1 MRFSS
6 ADMRFGPHKRRRA
19 GKTNRDRSE
28 CGQYQNGKDPITMN
42 KLKCSVTTCRH
53 NQNEL
58 CSLQKIQVDGPAAME
73 SRETCCG
80 SYAERTKSARNEA
93 ACGCG
98 SASEQ
103 TDIHCSAAHCAYT
116 KTKNVMRKT
125 SASAAAVRTRAWSAK
140 PNAAR
145 SSRARKN
152 RICPCLRAVRP

>member
-1 MRFSS
+1 
-6 ADMRFGPHKRRRA
+6 
-19 GKTNRDRSE
+19 
-28 CGQYQNGKDPITMN
+28 MN

-103 TDIHCSAAHCAYT
+103 TDIHCSAAHCAYNENKKLSCGKRQRRLLLFGPERGSET
-116 KTKNVMRKT
+116 ECCTFQP
-125 SASAAAVRTRAWSAK
+125 RA
-140 PNAAR
+140 
-145 SSRARKN
+145 
-152 RICPCLRAVRP
+152 